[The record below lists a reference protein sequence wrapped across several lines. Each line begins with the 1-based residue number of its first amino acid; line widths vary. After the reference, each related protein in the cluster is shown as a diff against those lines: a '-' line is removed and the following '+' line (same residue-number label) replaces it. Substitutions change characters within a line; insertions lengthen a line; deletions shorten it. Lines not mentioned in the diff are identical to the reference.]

1 MLEFF
6 VLDVYV
12 ILAVVVSTNPQ
23 EYNIRIISNKDSN
36 VPCIVV
42 LESTPEKNHAYL
54 NFHRIKTST

>member
-1 MLEFF
+1 MLEIF

-42 LESTPEKNHAYL
+42 LESTPGKKSCLFKLPPN
-54 NFHRIKTST
+54 

>member
-1 MLEFF
+1 MLKIF
-6 VLDVYV
+6 VLEVYV

-42 LESTPEKNHAYL
+42 LEFTPKKIML
-54 NFHRIKTST
+54 I